1 MGSTARWR
9 RHLVLNSSSLPHFYI
24 DPSLDP
30 RALVWPI
37 LNLMGTYS
45 LISPSRPTGGSQSKT
60 QGAVPITGRDGA
72 SFAMD
77 WSTGSWGTGWPCDFG
92 PFGCGPFSA
101 ASTPSPSRSSS
112 SDAMSSSTSTSATT
126 LSSPTSS
133 RNLFAI
139 GSPGFT
145 GVIVAGGLVLLVV
158 GIFLGRCMLRHRGQT
173 KDPEMHDA
181 EFSTQSRATTESQ
194 LSSYNEAALL
204 RPPARNQRMNEPEVL
219 ESQFLASVLGPPS
232 SGSATYPVANSRTR
246 IDSSLRESYFL
257 PESPPSDWGQQ
268 AGPATQPLGS
278 ARRPVRELSI
288 DSQPSGSTTY
298 AGSNRDASPV

>member
-1 MGSTARWR
+1 
-9 RHLVLNSSSLPHFYI
+9 
-24 DPSLDP
+24 
-30 RALVWPI
+30 
-37 LNLMGTYS
+37 MGTYS
-45 LISPSRPTGGSQSKT
+45 LTSPSRPTGGSQLKT
-60 QGAVPITGRDGA
+60 QLAVPITGRDGA
-72 SFAMD
+72 SFTMD

-101 ASTPSPSRSSS
+101 ASTPSPSKS

-139 GSPGFT
+139 GAPGFI

-194 LSSYNEAALL
+194 LSFYNEAALL
-204 RPPARNQRMNEPEVL
+204 RPPARNHRMNEPEML
-219 ESQFLASVLGPPS
+219 ESQFRDSVLGRPS
-232 SGSATYPVANSRTR
+232 AGNATYPVDN
-246 IDSSLRESYFL
+246 SLRESHFL

-298 AGSNRDASPV
+298 AGSNRNDSPV